1 MRPVV
6 LTDVHLAARLVR
18 SGLLK
23 YYSPE
28 QLQFLISDIGF
39 DYNYP
44 QTVYNQHDKSFAE
57 RMRKQGFLRVKSFDD
72 IQMTRMYALFR
83 QFKPKFTIRIVSA
96 LLLAQMTNST
106 LISEDEVL
114 RDVAP
119 MCMISAHNKQWLV
132 SQLVH
137 ELAFQGITLDVELV
151 NELI

>member
-23 YYSPE
+23 YYSPTE
-28 QLQFLISDIGF
+28 LQFLISDIGF
-39 DYNYP
+39 EYNYP
-44 QTVYNQHDKSFAE
+44 QTTYNQHDRSFAE
-57 RMRKQGFLRVKSFDD
+57 RMKKQGFLHVKSFDD
-72 IQMTRMYALFR
+72 MQMTRLYDLFR
-83 QFKPKFTIRIVSA
+83 QLKPKFTIRILSA
-96 LLLAQMTNST
+96 LLLAEMTNST

-114 RDVAP
+114 RDVAL
-119 MCMISAHNKQWLV
+119 MSLISAYNKQWLV

-137 ELAFQGITLDVELV
+137 ELAFQGITLDIELV